1 MMTCFTIIFY
11 YISIIN
17 SLNSIMYPTNI
28 FVLEIESRR
37 NEDCTIERQHAPF
50 NMAYN
55 FKNLSQSKKNIN
67 GDLPSIIQ
75 RPSSSGKIS
84 DFFVESS

>member
-1 MMTCFTIIFY
+1 
-11 YISIIN
+11 
-17 SLNSIMYPTNI
+17 MYPTNI
-28 FVLEIESRR
+28 FVLEIDNRR
-37 NEDCTIERQHAPF
+37 NEDCTKERHHAPF

-55 FKNLSQSKKNIN
+55 FKNLSESKKNIN

-75 RPSSSGKIS
+75 RPSSSGMFY